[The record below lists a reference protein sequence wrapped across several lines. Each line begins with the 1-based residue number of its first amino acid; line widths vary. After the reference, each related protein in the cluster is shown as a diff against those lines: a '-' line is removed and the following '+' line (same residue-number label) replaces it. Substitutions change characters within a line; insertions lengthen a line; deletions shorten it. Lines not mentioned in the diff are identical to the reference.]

1 METIKSIVSILVAA
15 LALTFIVQNVSGQS
29 NATTLCKPELT
40 CDTFCCA
47 MCNMCL
53 KSMSTSSS
61 ACGNCANS
69 CNQ

>member
-29 NATTLCKPELT
+29 NATTTTTTCNPQ

-47 MCNMCL
+47 VCTRCL
-53 KSMSTSSS
+53 LNTGDSFD
-61 ACGNCANS
+61 CGKCANS
-69 CNQ
+69 CNK

>member
-15 LALTFIVQNVSGQS
+15 LALTFMVQNVSGQS
-29 NATTLCKPELT
+29 NATTLCKPELS

-53 KSMSTSSS
+53 KSGITSSN
-61 ACGNCANS
+61 ACANCQNN